1 MTQTHKQLK
10 DIVAAQL
17 QIHWT
22 QFQREHPQL
31 AAAIERTR
39 LIESTVAR
47 ITDDPQYQHA
57 MRLAAQDEGMQET
70 VEKLTDLADR
80 WLRGALG
87 L

>member
-1 MTQTHKQLK
+1 MTPPQKQLK

-17 QIHWT
+17 EIHWT
-22 QFQREHPQL
+22 QFQQEHPHL

-47 ITDDPQYQHA
+47 ITDDPQYKHA

-70 VEKLTDLADR
+70 VEKLKDLADR
-80 WLRGALG
+80 WLRAALG